1 MSLGAVQ
8 RIVDMVAGKASV
20 QLLNFHGISTK
31 HNSFFIANNSIQACG
46 LGDAGLGVIV
56 NKLLTSTSLRV
67 LSLRSMSI
75 QILFFNNLMNSNY
88 R

>member
-8 RIVDMVAGKASV
+8 RIVDMVAGKSSV

-56 NKLLTSTSLRV
+56 NKIADQYFAGECSLYV
-67 LSLRSMSI
+67 VCLFKFCFSI
-75 QILFFNNLMNSNY
+75 I
-88 R
+88 